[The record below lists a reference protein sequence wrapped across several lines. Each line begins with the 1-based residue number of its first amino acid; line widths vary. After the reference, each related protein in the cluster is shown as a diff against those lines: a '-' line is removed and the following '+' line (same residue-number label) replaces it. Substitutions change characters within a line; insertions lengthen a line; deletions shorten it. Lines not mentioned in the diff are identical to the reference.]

1 MSTASISYSSIKNAA
16 GEARDVAKK
25 LDKYADS
32 INSTVYKKLNNYEGS
47 WTSNITSARSKANA
61 KISELR
67 NEAGKYRSYANE
79 LDDLKTE
86 CESVDKAVRSK
97 VSSLTASFK
106 AAHGIKNS
114 VVVNTIS
121 YFFTSVGNS
130 SKTGRWL
137 NEQEDRIDA
146 GMDYIKQRI
155 EDWYDYEGGKDFIKG
170 LLVGVLEIA
179 IAVVGVVLLFLGTIT
194 GVWAI
199 IVAVATVVAA
209 VIAVANGF
217 ANIVNECRALGYGA
231 DDPATAKR
239 KSDLNTIQDTLRV
252 ETDSEFWHN
261 FATGVDIVNIVC
273 SVITVLDSAGKLL
286 KNGYKWATGNI
297 DELTD
302 LRVKDILSKD
312 GRGKFWSGFKGK
324 IGSGLKDIGKALKT
338 HDWRFFGDALLD
350 FKTDFLSNL
359 KNRYTFKAD
368 NLKVNLKTGKNIM
381 DIGKVLA
388 KDGFDIGKLVE
399 KIVVPCINVAGIT
412 TLTFP
417 EGGGQGQFDFSN
429 ITLKDIVDLKDFKEK
444 IWDKGS
450 ELFDGGNI
458 DSSVL
463 EKINTP
469 AEINVSIPE
478 IHIPEINI
486 PIVRAA

>member
-47 WTSNITSARSKANA
+47 WTGNITSARSKANA

-67 NEAGKYRSYANE
+67 TEAGKYRTYADE

-106 AAHGIKNS
+106 ASHGIKNN

-121 YFFTSVGNS
+121 YFFTSIGNS
-130 SKTGRWL
+130 SSAGRWL
-137 NEQEDRIDA
+137 NEKEDQIDA

-194 GVWAI
+194 GVWAV
-199 IVAVATVVAA
+199 IVAIATVVAA

-217 ANIVNECRALGYGA
+217 ANIVNECRALGYGS

-261 FATGVDIVNIVC
+261 CAAGIDIVNIVC
-273 SVITVLDSAGKLL
+273 SVITVVDSAGKLL

-302 LRVKDILSKD
+302 LKVKDILSKD

-324 IGSGLKDIGKALKT
+324 IGDGLSDIGKALKRQ
-338 HDWRFFGDALLD
+338 DWKFFGDALLD
-350 FKTDFLSNL
+350 FKTDFLTNL
-359 KNRYTFKAD
+359 KNRFTFQAD
-368 NLKVNLKTGKNIM
+368 NLKVNLKTSKNIM

-388 KDGFDIGKLVE
+388 KDGFDIGKLAE
-399 KIVVPCINVAGIT
+399 KIVIPCINVAGIT

-444 IWDKGS
+444 IWDKGG

-469 AEINVSIPE
+469 VEINIAVPD